1 MATPLLHKKLID
13 DLFPSEMAILSF
25 DLNLGFD
32 IAQLALL
39 SPLYDTRIAASACVC
54 KRTYVITMLNATL

>member
-32 IAQLALL
+32 IAQLALSCCIRL
-39 SPLYDTRIAASACVC
+39 HCN
-54 KRTYVITMLNATL
+54 MLL